1 MLFLHVRLLNIS
13 KMKSAAPKMPVK
25 SKKIVG
31 TQDVLVNLKPQEKKA
46 LALKAR
52 LHGVTPSD
60 FVRLAL
66 NQYFMNTGLDTKL
79 DAKRRRVSSLVE

>member
-1 MLFLHVRLLNIS
+1 MPLINIG
-13 KMKSAAPKMPVK
+13 KMKSAAPKMPSK
-25 SKKIVG
+25 SKKMTS

-60 FVRLAL
+60 FVRMAL
-66 NQYFMNTGLDTKL
+66 NQYFMSNGFEPKL
-79 DAKRRRVSSLVE
+79 NPKRRTISSHVE